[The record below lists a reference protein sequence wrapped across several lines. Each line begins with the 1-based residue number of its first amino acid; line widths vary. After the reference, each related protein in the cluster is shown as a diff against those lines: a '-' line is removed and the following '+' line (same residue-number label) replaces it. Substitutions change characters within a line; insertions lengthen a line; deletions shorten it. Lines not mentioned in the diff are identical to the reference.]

1 MTTLGDADSFFD
13 FDGDR
18 DQKPALKG
26 EYNRGSTPPSWLKSS
41 PHPPNS
47 DSKHSKKSDPSS
59 SSPVHSRPSTSGNF
73 TAESDAMS
81 RRKDSPYSNSYGS
94 RSRSRSRSPSYRRST
109 RGKSRSRSRS
119 PSYSDSFDSEDSRQ
133 DSRRASPVRTKK
145 STRGR
150 NTTTTNRNSHS
161 NTSKDSRS
169 SYRSYATTY
178 TRSTKILKKAPP
190 KKKGGR
196 GGRSQSVSTVQ
207 QSPRSTEVT
216 RRMLSAKG
224 HTINRLRSDFD
235 ELQRKYDDA
244 VRELKLVKQLQR
256 RQEVALSKFEDSEE
270 QLPQLLRN
278 HAAEVDSLRERLR
291 RAQDKERERD
301 RRLKERNEEINR
313 LTDEVK
319 KLRRIS
325 EDKHLLD
332 RDKLQRKVDRL
343 TDSVDEK
350 DKKIQELERYV
361 DHMKKNHRHETDQ
374 TRHQDKELRRR
385 VIQLDE
391 ENQSLK
397 YQLREKEKELDIRNI
412 YSNRIMKPH
421 GKLNSISPPPIRP
434 LKQTRATSND
444 DLKKTKQTP
453 HPPPAKRSSSA
464 EEKRK
469 SDPEPSPRAKPVKAE
484 EKKVA
489 PPPPKRELSEHEKI
503 LLELDAGSK
512 PLSQPPNKEV
522 DILKQLDAGIKKRER
537 ADEDAGRRRERE
549 ALEEK
554 RRLEREEEERRRAEE
569 EKRKQREKEEEERK
583 RREENER
590 NAHETDTFK
599 PSFTSSQRD
608 SPDAPYRPSFS
619 NNAKNSGVAGGQK
632 PVFGAALNRA
642 GGEKDSFGTGVGR
655 RGEDKK
661 PLWLMSDS
669 AGPKQGTATVIFGER
684 ERKQKEEEAAHKKS
698 STFVTTNNAPKT
710 PTFDDDDDDS
720 DEADIPFFGSKPK
733 APAPSKASNS
743 FAVNSVRDL
752 QRYSSNR
759 AGSAG
764 KPDSREDDERRR
776 KEEEEEMAN
785 QRRKQKEESERLA
798 EERRKKDLLLAKMK
812 EIDTGK
818 PDSRGSKKEY
828 KFPPPVENL
837 HNGKPSHPDLL
848 GSPSSGGKQR
858 KAAEESSTFGGYAPS
873 FGRRAAAG
881 DKPAAKKGGLFDD
894 DDDDDFFSTPKVN
907 QSDKKAD
914 LISNLFSGSDS
925 PNAPASKNR
934 SSLEGTVFSTSTKAK
949 PVADSA
955 ALPWEKTTP
964 KGPISQPN
972 KPNGISVNVPNS
984 SFDDFDDDIEE
995 VIL

>member
-1 MTTLGDADSFFD
+1 MTALGDADSFFD

-469 SDPEPSPRAKPVKAE
+469 SDPEPSPRAAKPVRAE
-484 EKKVA
+484 EKKAA

-569 EKRKQREKEEEERK
+569 EKRKQREKEEEERR

-590 NAHETDTFK
+590 K
-599 PSFTSSQRD
+599 
-608 SPDAPYRPSFS
+608 
-619 NNAKNSGVAGGQK
+619 
-632 PVFGAALNRA
+632 
-642 GGEKDSFGTGVGR
+642 
-655 RGEDKK
+655 
-661 PLWLMSDS
+661 
-669 AGPKQGTATVIFGER
+669 ER

-698 STFVTTNNAPKT
+698 STFITNNNAPKT
-710 PTFDDDDDDS
+710 PTFDDDDDS

-733 APAPSKASNS
+733 APAPSKPSNG

-752 QRYSSNR
+752 QKYSSTR

-858 KAAEESSTFGGYAPS
+858 KAADESSTFGGYAPS